1 MVDSD
6 ARKHFVKGHLTGW
19 AENPW
24 TLGAYAA
31 ATPGHYG
38 ARADLAKPLAE
49 RLFFAGEA
57 VAAPYMMLCS
67 GAYMSGEAV
76 AHDVVKLAG

>member
-1 MVDSD
+1 MLGSD

-19 AENPW
+19 GEDPW
-24 TLGAYAA
+24 VLGGYAA
-31 ATPGHYG
+31 ATPGHHG

-57 VAAPYMMLCS
+57 VAGPYIQLCS

-76 AHDVVKLAG
+76 GNEVANLV